1 MDVGTSMKQEQSIIP
16 NNSSTS
22 INSITSMKQS
32 YRVIIG
38 HININSAR
46 NKFEPLVKYVGNDL
60 NIFIVSE
67 TEIDDTFSQSQF
79 LFEDFS
85 KPYGLDETAKGGEVL
100 LYMRKDIPPRYL
112 KKSQ

>member
-38 HININSAR
+38 HININSRR
-46 NKFEPLVKYVGNDL
+46 NKFEPLVKCVGNK
-60 NIFIVSE
+60 NIFVVSE
-67 TEIDDTFSQSQF
+67 TEIFNREFFNT
-79 LFEDFS
+79 L
-85 KPYGLDETAKGGEVL
+85 
-100 LYMRKDIPPRYL
+100 
-112 KKSQ
+112 